1 MAGNATDDFLRHYG
15 IPGMKWGRRKASKEK
30 PSYNSS
36 VRVAGAPAPRAS
48 EDAKAANSYQQ
59 RAKAGGTA
67 ALSTKE
73 LQELVTR
80 QNLEAQYSRLNPAP
94 VSMGQKIIGDVMP
107 LVGSAFMGQLAARKE
122 HPGFQSVEEPVSTA
136 LALPRSKKKMMADIV
151 VATGKQVLAEQGLE
165 IGMSLAK
172 SLLFK

>member
-15 IPGMKWGRRKASKEK
+15 IPGMKWGRRRSR
-30 PSYNSS
+30 PSYEKST
-36 VRVAGAPAPRAS
+36 RVAGGSSAPRAS
-48 EDAKAANSYQQ
+48 EDAKKTGSFQA

-80 QNLEAQYSRLNPAP
+80 QNLEQQYARLNPAP
-94 VSMGQKIIGDVMP
+94 ISAGQKIMGSLLPVIGT
-107 LVGSAFMGQLAARKE
+107 AYTAQLALRKD
-122 HPGFQSVEEPVSTA
+122 HPGFQTAETPVSTA

-151 VATGKQVLAEQGLE
+151 LATGKQVIAEHGLE
-165 IGMSLAK
+165 IGIGLAK
-172 SLLFK
+172 SLLK

>member
-15 IPGMKWGRRKASKEK
+15 IPGMKWGKRKARPTYEK
-30 PSYNSS
+30 S
-36 VRVAGAPAPRAS
+36 VRAPAPRPRAS
-48 EDAKAANSYQQ
+48 EDAKRTGSYQE

-94 VSMGQKIIGDVMP
+94 VSMGQKIMGDVMP
-107 LVGSAFMGQLAARKE
+107 LVGSAFMSQLGARRE
-122 HPGFQSVEEPVSTA
+122 HPDFQAPETPISTA
-136 LALPRSKKKMMADIV
+136 IAMPRSKQKMMADIV
-151 VATGKQVLAEQGLE
+151 VATGKQVLQEKGLE
-165 IGMSLAK
+165 IGLELAK
-172 SLLFK
+172 SLLK